1 MALLSDILFVLVALI
16 HVWFLVL
23 EMFLWE
29 KPRGLKTF
37 RLSKEHAAITAVL
50 AKNQGLY
57 NGFLAAGILWA
68 LLEGHSHTGLHARFF
83 FATCVIVAGAYGA
96 FSTGKRQIL
105 YIQSVPAALALGVM
119 HLPLIITG

>member
-1 MALLSDILFVLVALI
+1 MTLVSSILFALVALI

-37 RLSKEHAAITAVL
+37 RLTKEHAAITASL

-57 NGFLAAGILWA
+57 NGFLAAGIVWA
-68 LLEGHSHTGLHARFF
+68 LIEGATTTGIHARIFF
-83 FATCVIVAGAYGA
+83 GACVVVAGLYGVY
-96 FSTGKRQIL
+96 STGKRQIL
-105 YIQSVPAALALGVM
+105 YIQAMPAALALAAMWVLG
-119 HLPLIITG
+119 